1 MNQLNQL
8 KQLDLDS
15 VELDEAVAYYVFAK
29 GVRQGYEERNID
41 VPEWLDAQLRGL
53 NRTIEAKVSDKKEL
67 RIRELKAGLANL
79 ETAAERRAKLKKEL
93 EALEGSPVAA
103 GQ

>member
-15 VELDEAVAYYVFAK
+15 VELDEAIAYHTFAK
-29 GVRQGYEERNID
+29 QLRQGYEERNID
-41 VPEWLDAQLRGL
+41 VPEWLDTKLRDL
-53 NRTIEAKVSDKKEL
+53 NRTIEAKVADRKDL
-67 RIRELKAGLANL
+67 RIREIKAGLTNL
-79 ETAAERRAKLKKEL
+79 ETAAERRAKLQKEL
-93 EALEGSPVAA
+93 EALTGTPVAA